1 MNLFGPSVT
10 VLVASTMLATAS
22 PAFVSNTF
30 ADQHGANNSRTLVA
44 AAPESTPPP
53 TPSEPKIISVQPG
66 DFLEKIATENNTTS
80 LRIFYANTDI
90 SNPDLIFPDQKL
102 RIPTNDENLT
112 ARDVPLNQQI
122 ATPTPTESTHAAAS
136 QAVAPPSRSYS
147 APSSSFAA
155 PADGGV
161 WDRLAACEAGG
172 NWGINT
178 GNGFYGGLQFTLGS
192 WQAAGG
198 SGYPNEASREEQIA
212 RGQILQS
219 RQGWGAWPACTA
231 KLGIG

>member
-1 MNLFGPSVT
+1 MKLFGPSISA
-10 VLVASTMLATAS
+10 LVASTILATTS

-30 ADQHGANNSRTLVA
+30 IDQHKDSSVSTLLA
-44 AAPESTPPP
+44 AAPQATP
-53 TPSEPKIISVQPG
+53 TPAPTPEPKIINVQPG
-66 DFLEKIATENNTTS
+66 DFLEKIASENSTTS
-80 LRIFYANTDI
+80 LRIFYANADI

-102 RIPTNDENLT
+102 RIPTADENLAT
-112 ARDVPLNQQI
+112 REVPVNQQI
-122 ATPTPTESTHAAAS
+122 ATPSTTESARAAAP
-136 QAVAPPSRSYS
+136 QAVTPRSPAS
-147 APSSSFAA
+147 ASSFAA
-155 PADGGV
+155 PADGSV

-172 NWGINT
+172 NWSINT
-178 GNGFYGGLQFTLGS
+178 GNGFYGGLQFTLSS